1 MRTHTLLVLV
11 LLTLF
16 IRPTWADPPF
26 WESPGLQQSQPD
38 PLAPTPPTVQMQS
51 QAVQVYTLPDGRYH
65 AEIHYQDKTDDTRQY
80 TFEGSKEEIRQ
91 QLAQSGLPEERKQ
104 AVLNALDGNPA
115 DMFGS
120 LFSNGFPFGN
130 SLFGG
135 KDPFDHP
142 FFKQNPFN
150 APLFQNDPFGDDFFE
165 KFLQN
170 IPQLQAPPSGQM
182 KPFPEI
188 QQQPEPVKPAL
199 PVQPSGKSE
208 WL

>member
-1 MRTHTLLVLV
+1 MRTHTLLASV

-16 IRPTWADPPF
+16 TCPAWADSPF
-26 WESPGLQQSQPD
+26 WGSFGLQPPQ
-38 PLAPTPPTVQMQS
+38 LAPAPPVVNMQS
-51 QAVQVYTLPDGRYH
+51 QSVQIYTLPDGRYH
-65 AEIHYQDKTDDTRQY
+65 AEINYQDKADDARKY
-80 TFEGSKEEIRQ
+80 TFEGSKEDIRQ
-91 QLAQSGLPEERKQ
+91 QLAQSGLPEDRKQ
-104 AVLNALDGNPA
+104 AVLNALEGNPA
-115 DMFGS
+115 DMSGS

-130 SLFGG
+130 SLFDG

-150 APLFQNDPFGDDFFE
+150 GPFFQNDPFGDDFFE
-165 KFLQN
+165 KFFQN

-182 KPFPEI
+182 TPFPEI
-188 QQQPEPVKPAL
+188 QQPEPVKPAF